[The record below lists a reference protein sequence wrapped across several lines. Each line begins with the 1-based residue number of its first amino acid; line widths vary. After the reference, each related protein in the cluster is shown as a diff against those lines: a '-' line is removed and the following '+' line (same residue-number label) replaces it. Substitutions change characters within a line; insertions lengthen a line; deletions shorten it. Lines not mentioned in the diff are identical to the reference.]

1 MVSTSTVIIF
11 IVALLFGVGF
21 FVLVIFLAPTIA
33 QLKSLLKD
41 VEKTSAEAREL
52 VINLQSI
59 TERVD
64 KDLEKVDSILDS
76 TKETVESAKHALKFI
91 DKNFL
96 KRSAGLVAIIPA
108 IKMGWNFVKKL
119 KQKRR

>member
-21 FVLVIFLAPTIA
+21 FVLVLVTAPAIIR
-33 QLKSLLKD
+33 LKSLLED

-64 KDLEKVDSILDS
+64 KDLEKVDVILDS
-76 TKETVESAKHALKFI
+76 TRETIESAKHTLKFI

-96 KRSAGLVAIIPA
+96 KRSASLVALIPA
-108 IKMGWNFVKKL
+108 FKMGWNFVKKL